1 MLWENH
7 MKKSTMLGYGAA
19 SIADSGP
26 YNFVTVFFILFLT
39 TVAGLSPER
48 AGTISSLVIL
58 LDGFFGAIIG
68 YISDNIRSKYG
79 RRRPFLLAAMLPL
92 GIGLIFMFSNPDITI
107 AQKTAVYA
115 IAGVMFWVGFG
126 MYYTPYTALG
136 AEITGDYDER
146 STLRTYARFFALGG
160 NALGIICPLII
171 VSHLQQAGLSEG
183 TGWTIMAAIM
193 AVVSVGGIAVTWI
206 TTRGHEKVLDD
217 AEETTGAAAGAGIAG
232 LFRDY
237 LKVAKLKPFKYIAFI
252 QILFILAN
260 TFYNSTLVFF
270 ARYELGVADDIT
282 SVIFLIAIISN
293 LAFTPVAGVLSV
305 RFDKK
310 NVLAFAMLISGCAGI
325 LFFVVGIHSFAGLA
339 AYAVLFNIAYSTFWQ
354 LCNALVYDMSEVAE
368 FKMGRRIEGS
378 ITSVTGLAMTI
389 GTSIATQLVGWFL
402 KFSFIK
408 GAFLLLPGIVL
419 IAGGILQLIYPMNK
433 RTFHKLEQALADK
446 KAGRQPDTT
455 GLERIL

>member
-183 TGWTIMAAIM
+183 AGWTIMAAIM
-193 AVVSVGGIAVTWI
+193 AVVSVGGV
-206 TTRGHEKVLDD
+206 
-217 AEETTGAAAGAGIAG
+217 
-232 LFRDY
+232 
-237 LKVAKLKPFKYIAFI
+237 
-252 QILFILAN
+252 
-260 TFYNSTLVFF
+260 
-270 ARYELGVADDIT
+270 
-282 SVIFLIAIISN
+282 
-293 LAFTPVAGVLSV
+293 AFT
-305 RFDKK
+305 
-310 NVLAFAMLISGCAGI
+310 
-325 LFFVVGIHSFAGLA
+325 
-339 AYAVLFNIAYSTFWQ
+339 
-354 LCNALVYDMSEVAE
+354 
-368 FKMGRRIEGS
+368 
-378 ITSVTGLAMTI
+378 
-389 GTSIATQLVGWFL
+389 
-402 KFSFIK
+402 
-408 GAFLLLPGIVL
+408 
-419 IAGGILQLIYPMNK
+419 
-433 RTFHKLEQALADK
+433 
-446 KAGRQPDTT
+446 
-455 GLERIL
+455 